1 MNRSTH
7 VIKDTA
13 TEQGANIKVWRETQ
27 YKGNGLE
34 TTFFVDLRTDQGLV
48 MRQPYGSLNEAL
60 DHYYGLVSSAL
71 KYGEELHRVRV

>member
-13 TEQGANIKVWRETQ
+13 TEEGSNIKLWRETQ

-34 TTFFVDLRTDQGLV
+34 TVFFVDLRDQNGLI
-48 MRQPYGSLNEAL
+48 MRQPYPNLNEAL
-60 DHYYGLVSSAL
+60 DKYYSLVGSAL
-71 KYGEELHRVRV
+71 KYGQELHRVRV

>member
-13 TEQGANIKVWRETQ
+13 TENGSNIKVWRETQ

-34 TTFFVDLRTDQGLV
+34 TTFYVDLRTEQALV
-48 MRQPYGSLNEAL
+48 MSQPYGSLNEAL
-60 DHYYGLVSSAL
+60 DHYYSLVASAL

>member
-13 TEQGANIKVWRETQ
+13 TENGSNIKVWRETQ

-34 TTFFVDLRTDQGLV
+34 TTFFVDLYSQGGLV
-48 MRQPYGSLNEAL
+48 MRQPYNSLNEAL
-60 DHYYGLVSSAL
+60 DHYYGLVASAL